1 MKASISEGNIGL
13 EVIQFPC
20 TLWSLFQKRSSSLL
34 NTRYN
39 NQEKNIAGRCLHT
52 TFVRACASPQ
62 VCDDR
67 VPAHNSKY
75 SDTRGECRESSN
87 ESRVIAPQ
95 EIRLRLC
102 RDKQALKRA
111 EKSYHFINLV
121 LDASCFL
128 LAFVNPIFQRRTK
141 VAKFFKRYFPHIDF
155 CGLQPDY
162 LRQSPN
168 RPLNI
173 SHLTLT
179 SFDFLCITC
188 VI

>member
-1 MKASISEGNIGL
+1 MLPYCSSLFIIEPCLWMKASISEGNIGL

-121 LDASCFL
+121 LDAC
-128 LAFVNPIFQRRTK
+128 V
-141 VAKFFKRYFPHIDF
+141 FPPRFCKSDF
-155 CGLQPDY
+155 P
-162 LRQSPN
+162 
-168 RPLNI
+168 
-173 SHLTLT
+173 T
-179 SFDFLCITC
+179 SYEGC
-188 VI
+188 